1 MTKTQTKAAKPE
13 HDVSVHTE
21 DVTSETDDGADDAAE
36 DTSNSAA
43 ADDNA
48 ADNVAEDMSA
58 VDADDDSADDASA
71 RGSVVDR
78 KRRPKGGTRRI
89 SVSLSLRAAVL
100 ASVFVLLLT
109 ATGVMTWLYFGERG
123 KVETQQR
130 QVADDKRAE
139 QIALDYAV
147 NAATMNFQ
155 DLNAWKGKLVKGTTP
170 ALSERLSKAAT
181 QMQQILVPLEWNST
195 AQPLAAKVRSDANGI
210 YVVDTFVTVL
220 TKTTQAPDNLQST
233 ATYSITIDSKNNW
246 QISDVGG
253 IAAVVGSK

>member
-1 MTKTQTKAAKPE
+1 MTKTQTKTAKPE
-13 HDVSVHTE
+13 HDASVQTE
-21 DVTSETDDGADDAAE
+21 DVTSETDDGANDAAE
-36 DTSNSAA
+36 DTSA
-43 ADDNA
+43 
-48 ADNVAEDMSA
+48 VA
-58 VDADDDSADDASA
+58 ADDDSADDASEN
-71 RGSVVDR
+71 GSVDDR
-78 KRRPKGGTRRI
+78 KRTPKGGTRRI

-100 ASVFVLLLT
+100 ASVFVLLLA

-155 DLNAWKGKLVKGTTP
+155 DLNTWKGKLVKGTTP
-170 ALSERLSKAAT
+170 ALSDKLSKAAT

-210 YVVDTFVTVL
+210 YVVDTFVSVL
-220 TKTTQAPDNLQST
+220 TKTTQAQDNLQST
-233 ATYSITIDSKNNW
+233 ATYSITIDGKNNW